1 MRIYENLWESMRT
14 YENLWESMNYHLV
27 GGFKVFQTCFT
38 FHFIHG
44 IMFPIDF
51 HILQDGY
58 CTTNQSFWSALKC
71 WRIAGRRDR
80 IHPPTIHQPVKI
92 DIESSPASTKGW
104 SASCWW
110 QGMGASRYQSSLI
123 LGPVNDQV
131 GMATRPGQRYQK
143 RWKDP
148 PFFMGKL
155 NYSDWPIF
163 NS

>member
-1 MRIYENLWESMRT
+1 MRIYENLWEPMRI
-14 YENLWESMNYHLV
+14 YELSSGWC
-27 GGFKVFQTCFT
+27 GFKVFQTCFT

-110 QGMGASRYQSSLI
+110 QGDGSLEV
-123 LGPVNDQV
+123 PVVLDF
-131 GMATRPGQRYQK
+131 GTGEWPGWDGYPAWSTLPKTMERSTI
-143 RWKDP
+143 
-148 PFFMGKL
+148 FHGKTQL
-155 NYSDWPIF
+155 F
-163 NS
+163 RLAHFQ